1 MILLGAA
8 QVSLSPY
15 LQWQTVHPN
24 FLLVAV
30 VAWSMLAPFP
40 KAIGWAFLAGLLL
53 DFFST
58 APFGVFTAA
67 MLGAATAANFWFDRF
82 APSAV
87 LLPVALILPYSIGF
101 DVVSLLLQQLLGRP
115 VLWSGTLLRLIV
127 SAGLLN
133 LVVMMLLYPL
143 FQWMERASHRDEIM
157 L

>member
-1 MILLGAA
+1 MA

-30 VAWSMLAPFP
+30 AAWSMLNPFP

-53 DFFST
+53 DIFSS
-58 APFGVFTAA
+58 APFGVFTAG
-67 MLGAATAANFWFDRF
+67 MLAVAATANFWYDRF

-101 DVVSLLLQQLLGRP
+101 DVTTLLLEQLLGRP
-115 VLWSGTLLRLIV
+115 VVWSGTLLRLIV

-143 FQWMERASHRDEIM
+143 FQWAKQTAQRDEIT